1 MVSLLERIS
10 DLIFNKP
17 NMNLFVNGTERV
29 VTGVWEE
36 ETLLSVLREYF
47 GLIGTRFGCGKGLCG
62 SCTVHVD
69 GEPVRSCITPINNI
83 AGTSVLTIEGLQQG
97 NEKLHPLQ
105 QAWIDERVPQ
115 CGYCHSGQIMQ
126 AWGLLSKTRN
136 PTEEQINTFMDSIL
150 CRCGTYDRIKKAIL
164 RAAVMLQQSSDTN
177 A

>member
-10 DLIFNKP
+10 NPIFNKP

-69 GEPVRSCITPINNI
+69 GEPVRSCITPINNLV
-83 AGTSVLTIEGLQQG
+83 GTSVLTIEGLQQG

-136 PTEEQINTFMDSIL
+136 PTEEQITTFMDSIL

-164 RAAVMLQQSSDTN
+164 RAAVILQQSSDIN
-177 A
+177 V